1 MKRLMAILLCC
12 IMVLTLCSCGDR
24 FNGEKYSEKFNVDGI
39 ENFEVKE
46 GDFELNH
53 YILPSMDFLDK
64 FSFLDVDYHYRY
76 DHKTIFSIVCTERS
90 LITIHYEQEEYQQA
104 KEYCLQNMQLL
115 ESNRVKYNGYVF
127 IDNVKLET
135 LRNNNI
141 PTSQFPD
148 YFNMFIYNDDLNCLM
163 FMGFG
168 GEDNYGFDAQEV
180 KDNWGEFLEKHFSDV
195 YDWNT

>member
-1 MKRLMAILLCC
+1 
-12 IMVLTLCSCGDR
+12 MVLTLCSCGDR

-39 ENFEVKE
+39 ENFDKFE
-46 GDFELNH
+46 GSIEINQ
-53 YILPSMDFLDK
+53 YILPSDTFLEE
-64 FSFLDVDYHYRY
+64 FNYLDIDYHYRERY
-76 DHKTIFSIVCTERS
+76 KTIFSIVGTDRS
-90 LITIHYEQEEYQQA
+90 LITIYYEQEEYQQA

-115 ESNRVKYNGYVF
+115 ESNRVEYNGYVF

>member
-12 IMVLTLCSCGDR
+12 LMVLPLCAC
-24 FNGEKYSEKFNVDGI
+24 GEKYSEKFNVDGI
-39 ENFEVKE
+39 KNFEKFVVTVEINK
-46 GDFELNH
+46 
-53 YILPSMDFLDK
+53 YILPSDSYLEEFNFLDI
-64 FSFLDVDYHYRY
+64 DYHYRINY
-76 DHKTIFSIVCTERS
+76 KTIFSFLGTERS

-180 KDNWGEFLEKHFSDV
+180 KDNWGNIFRKAFF
-195 YDWNT
+195 

>member
-12 IMVLTLCSCGDR
+12 LMVLTLCSCGDR

-39 ENFEVKE
+39 ENFDKFE
-46 GDFELNH
+46 GSIEINQ
-53 YILPSMDFLDK
+53 YILPSDTFLEE
-64 FSFLDVDYHYRY
+64 FNYLDIDYHYRNNF
-76 DHKTIFSIVCTERS
+76 KTIFSIFGTERS

-115 ESNRVKYNGYVF
+115 ESNRVEYNGYVF
-127 IDNVKLET
+127 IDNVKLKT

-141 PTSQFPD
+141 TRSEFPH
-148 YFNMFIYNDDLNCLM
+148 YFNMFGYNDDLNCLV
-163 FMGFG
+163 FIGFF
-168 GEDNYGFDAQEV
+168 GEDYWVDDAQQV
-180 KDNWGEFLEKHFSDV
+180 KDNWGAFLEKHFSDV